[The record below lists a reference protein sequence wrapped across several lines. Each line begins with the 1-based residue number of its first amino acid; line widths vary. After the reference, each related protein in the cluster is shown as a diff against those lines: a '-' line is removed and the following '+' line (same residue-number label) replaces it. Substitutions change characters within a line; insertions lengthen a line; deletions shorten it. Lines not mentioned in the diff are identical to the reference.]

1 MDLKIKDVA
10 ELLNV
15 SETTIRRWLSDGKIP
30 AYRINHQYRFSRI
43 EIENWMMRCKLKS
56 ADNSFSPFNE
66 TQIYPPMEHENETQ
80 EVSSRGGMQ
89 HFCLYRA
96 VHQGDV
102 FSNVPGKAKEE
113 LIRWTTKN
121 IVQKLGVD
129 AEVLSELLLDREK
142 LMPTAL
148 NNGIAVPHTRDFL
161 RKGPLDMVFVVYP
174 QEPIE
179 YGALDGKPV
188 HTLFFLFASNDKG
201 HLQLLAKLAH
211 LGSHSRA
218 LEFLMTKPNKKALLD
233 FIRSWEGLI
242 RTMSNSVE

>member
-10 ELLNV
+10 ELLNI

-56 ADNSFSPFNE
+56 SGNGCSPFHE
-66 TQIYPPMEHENETQ
+66 TQIYPPLESEKEQ
-80 EVSSRGGMQ
+80 EIAARGGMQ

-96 VHQGDV
+96 IHQGDV
-102 FSNVPGKAKEE
+102 FINIPGKTKEE

-121 IVQKLGVD
+121 VAPKLGVD

-148 NNGIAVPHTRDFL
+148 NHGIAVPHTRDFL

-174 QEPIE
+174 NDCIE
-179 YGALDGKPV
+179 YGALDGKAV

-201 HLQLLAKLAH
+201 HLQLLAKLSH
-211 LGSHSRA
+211 LGSHPKA
-218 LEFLMTKPNKKALLD
+218 LEFLMTKPDKKTLLD
-233 FIRSWEGLI
+233 FIRNWESQI
-242 RTMSNSVE
+242 RTSIPN

>member
-15 SETTIRRWLSDGKIP
+15 SETTIRRWLGDGKIP
-30 AYRINHQYRFSRI
+30 AYRLNHQYRFCRI

-56 ADNSFSPFNE
+56 QVVGSSPFNE
-66 TQIYPPMEHENETQ
+66 KQIYPAVEDNQCHETA
-80 EVSSRGGMQ
+80 SRGGMQ

-96 VHQGDV
+96 IHQGDV
-102 FSNVPGKAKEE
+102 FAAISGTTKEE
-113 LIRWTTKN
+113 VIRGTTQA
-121 IVQKLGVD
+121 IAQKLNVD
-129 AEVLSELLLDREK
+129 ADVLSELLIDREK

-148 NNGIAVPHTRDFL
+148 NNGVAVPHTRDFL

-174 QEPIE
+174 DKPIE

-188 HTLFFLFASNDKG
+188 HALFFLFASNDKG

-211 LGSHSRA
+211 LGSSPEA
-218 LEFLMTKPNKKALLD
+218 LAFLQGKPAKKELLD
-233 FIRSWEGLI
+233 FIRSWEGTV
-242 RTMSNSVE
+242 RTVS

>member
-15 SETTIRRWLSDGKIP
+15 SETTIRRWLTDGKIP

-56 ADNSFSPFNE
+56 AAPLQE
-66 TQIYPPMEHENETQ
+66 TQIYPVPEEEAA
-80 EVSSRGGMQ
+80 SRGGMH

-96 VHQGDV
+96 IHQGDV
-102 FSNVPGKAKEE
+102 LTAAPGKSKEE
-113 LIRWTTKN
+113 IIRDTTQA
-121 IVQKLGVD
+121 IAEKLGVD
-129 AEVLSELLLDREK
+129 AEVLSELLIDREK

-161 RKGPLDMVFVVYP
+161 RKGPIDRVFVVYP
-174 QEPIE
+174 HEPVE
-179 YGALDGKPV
+179 YGALDEKPV

-211 LGSHSRA
+211 LGSHPEA
-218 LEFLMTKPNKKALLD
+218 LDFLQTKPDKKQLLD
-233 FIRSWEGLI
+233 FIRSWEG
-242 RTMSNSVE
+242 SVRAPH

>member
-30 AYRINHQYRFSRI
+30 AYRINHQYRFSRF
-43 EIENWMMRCKLKS
+43 EIENWMMSCKLKS
-56 ADNSFSPFNE
+56 PEEGFSPFE
-66 TQIYPPMEHENETQ
+66 EKQIYPPLDESASAEAS
-80 EVSSRGGMQ
+80 VRGGMQ

-102 FSNVPGKAKEE
+102 FSNVPGTTKEE
-113 LIRWTTKN
+113 LIRWTTTT
-121 IVQKLGVD
+121 VAPKLSVD

-148 NNGIAVPHTRDFL
+148 NHGIAVPHTREFL

-174 QEPIE
+174 KNPLD
-179 YGALDGKPV
+179 YGALDGKEV

-211 LGSHSRA
+211 LASNPKT
-218 LEFLMTKPNKKALLD
+218 LEFLSSKPEKKALLE
-233 FIRSWEGLI
+233 FIRNWEGQV
-242 RTMSNSVE
+242 RTIG

>member
-15 SETTIRRWLSDGKIP
+15 SETTIRRWLTDGKIP

-43 EIENWMMRCKLKS
+43 EIENWMMGCKLKS
-56 ADNSFSPFNE
+56 QEEGSSFFNE
-66 TQIYPPMEHENETQ
+66 KQIYPPLEEGQ
-80 EVSSRGGMQ
+80 EASVRSGGMQ

-96 VHQGDV
+96 IHQGDV
-102 FSNVPGKAKEE
+102 FSTIPGKTKEE
-113 LIRWTTKN
+113 LIRGTTKF
-121 IVQKLGVD
+121 IAQKLNVD
-129 AEVLSELLLDREK
+129 AEVLSELLIDRENM
-142 LMPTAL
+142 MPTAL

-174 QEPIE
+174 KEPIE

-188 HTLFFLFASNDKG
+188 HALFFLFASNDKG

-211 LGSHSRA
+211 LGSNPKA
-218 LEFLMTKPNKKALLD
+218 LEFLRTKPNKKELLD
-233 FIRSWEGLI
+233 FIRGWEGQVHTI
-242 RTMSNSVE
+242 S